1 MRPSGVAP
9 STVAS
14 MPLIAGRCGHWEG
27 LAKLATNI

>member
-1 MRPSGVAP
+1 MLPSGGRTSRA
-9 STVAS
+9 AS